1 MSESSIHSILNASFT
16 KSGKEEWLRVASQ
29 ELGSQNQIENLIW
42 KIGGL
47 TFYPY
52 YEEEDL
58 RNLPYLKNY
67 HTSSKEGG
75 WENLPKVR
83 VVVEKHANER
93 ALASL
98 TMGANGVLF
107 DVTDRIDFNIN
118 HLLEGITWPYC
129 TVSFLAAPDAKIVT
143 KILAYAEQMK
153 YQTSE
158 LKGSIFWQT
167 FPGDF
172 AVQSS
177 VLSSLKNYHVI
188 GIFVPRGSP
197 VEEISKSLEQGVK
210 MMDTLTDLGIDKE
223 IIFNN
228 ICLSVAA
235 DENFLN
241 NIAKIKAIRL
251 LWYQLSQAFE
261 IRHYNPDNLY
271 IHVYSEKLKSVDF
284 QPHGYMIKNTTD
296 GLSAILGGCN
306 ALTLVPEESNVMTD
320 RVSLHISNILK
331 EESHL
336 DKVSNAV
343 GGAYAI
349 ENIVNELCRA
359 AWQDFQN
366 KMSL

>member
-1 MSESSIHSILNASFT
+1 MSESSIHSILNASFP

-29 ELGSQNQIENLIW
+29 ELGNQNQIENLIW

-47 TFYPY
+47 KFYPY
-52 YEEEDL
+52 YEEEDVQ
-58 RNLPYLKNY
+58 NLAHLKNY
-67 HTSSKEGG
+67 HTARKEGG
-75 WENLPKVR
+75 WENLPKIKVGD
-83 VVVEKHANER
+83 EKHANER

-98 TMGANGVLF
+98 ALGANGVLF

-129 TVSFLAAPDAKIVT
+129 TVSFLAAPDTKIVT
-143 KILAYAEQMK
+143 KIFAYAKQKK

-158 LKGSIFWQT
+158 LKGSIFWHT
-167 FPGDF
+167 LPGDL
-172 AVQSS
+172 AVQSRF
-177 VLSSLKNYHVI
+177 LSSIKNYHVI
-188 GIFVPRGSP
+188 GIFVPRSSP
-197 VEEISKSLEQGVK
+197 VEEISKSLQQGVK
-210 MMDTLTDLGIDKE
+210 VIDTLTDLGIDKE

-228 ICLSVAA
+228 ISLSFPA
-235 DENFLN
+235 DENFLIN
-241 NIAKIKAIRL
+241 VAKIKAVRM

-261 IRHYNPDNLY
+261 IRRYNPDNLY
-271 IHVYSEKLKSVDF
+271 IHVYSENSKSMNF

-320 RVSLHISNILK
+320 RVALHISNILK

-349 ENIVNELCRA
+349 ENIVNELARA
-359 AWQDFQN
+359 AWHDFQN